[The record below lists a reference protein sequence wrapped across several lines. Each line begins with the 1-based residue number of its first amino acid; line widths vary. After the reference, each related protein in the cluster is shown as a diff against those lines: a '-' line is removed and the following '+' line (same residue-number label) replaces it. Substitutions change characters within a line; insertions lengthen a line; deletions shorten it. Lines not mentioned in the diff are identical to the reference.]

1 MKAKTRAIEFMMLVF
16 AVNTGEWQ
24 GSQVVS
30 IQFIGSGDAFASGG
44 RFQTCFRLMHDAGS
58 LLIDCGASSLVALK
72 RRAIPPDSID
82 AIVLSHLHGDH
93 FGGVPFF
100 VLDAQFSRRSRPL
113 VIAGPPGVKQRMLQA
128 MEVLFPG
135 SSSSRKP
142 FALEFAELGWP
153 ARALAGASISAL
165 PVVHTPGANAHG
177 IRIELAGRIIAYSG
191 DTEWT
196 EALVDLA
203 ADADLFICEAY
214 FFEKRVPYHLDYR
227 ALTARRSELRCKRIV
242 LTHMSEDMLA
252 HRARVAA
259 EGAELAE
266 DGMVIEL

>member
-1 MKAKTRAIEFMMLVF
+1 MMRVF
-16 AVNTGEWQ
+16 AAHTGEWQ
-24 GSQVVS
+24 GSQVTS
-30 IQFIGSGDAFASGG
+30 LQFIGSGDAFGSGG
-44 RFQTCFRLMHDAGS
+44 RFQTCFRVIHDTGS

-72 RRAIPPDSID
+72 RHAMPPDSID

-100 VLDAQFSRRSRPL
+100 VLDAQFSQRSRPL
-113 VIAGPPGVKQRMLQA
+113 FIAGPPGVKQRVLQA
-128 MEVLFPG
+128 MDVLFPG
-135 SSSSRKP
+135 SSGSRKP
-142 FALEFAELGWP
+142 FAVEFGELGRV
-153 ARALAGASISAL
+153 AKAVAGASISAL

-177 IRIELAGRIIAYSG
+177 IRVELTGRIIAYSG

-196 EALVDLA
+196 DALVDLA
-203 ADADLFICEAY
+203 AGADLFICEAY

-227 ALTARRSELRCKRIV
+227 TLIARRTELRCKRLV

-252 HRARVAA
+252 HRTQVAA

>member
-1 MKAKTRAIEFMMLVF
+1 LRSIPRR
-16 AVNTGEWQ
+16 WH

-30 IQFIGSGDAFASGG
+30 VQFLGTGDAFGSGG
-44 RFQTCFRLMHDAGS
+44 RFQTCLRLAHETGS
-58 LLIDCGASSLVALK
+58 LLIDCGASSLVAIK
-72 RRAIPPDSID
+72 RHAVAPGSID

-100 VLDAQFSRRSRPL
+100 ILDAQFSRRSSPL
-113 VIAGPPGVKQRMLQA
+113 VIGGPPGVKPRMLQA
-128 MEVLFPG
+128 MDVLFPG
-135 SSSSRKP
+135 SSGSRKP
-142 FALEFAELGWP
+142 FAIEVVELG
-153 ARALAGASISAL
+153 RATKEVAGASITAL

-177 IRIELAGRIIAYSG
+177 IRVELTGRIIAYSG

-196 EALVDLA
+196 DALVDLA
-203 ADADLFICEAY
+203 AGADLFICEAY

-227 ALTARRSELRCKRIV
+227 TLIARRAELRCKRMV

-252 HRARVAA
+252 HRTQVAA